1 MERLPRGRVDGWE
14 GMVGEG
20 EVRLLRSVLRGHW
33 QDRVRTHT
41 RVWSTCQRVNMSTRS
56 HHWLNMAPGPDRL
69 LRLHRMPRMTR
80 LELTDKLLK
89 SLIKVLPYYAN
100 PSIFWLLALSFSFLK
115 PFLAPRSEYSK
126 SSSALS
132 AGQPFPLPGVIAR
145 FAARTAEFL
154 LALYAI
160 HVYVNSKA
168 TPASHCPIRLRPRRA
183 LISTKTS
190 KRRSS
195 EWRCLLDFG
204 TLRNSPCGPD
214 GFVFRY
220 TPISWKKSRF
230 SLC

>member
-1 MERLPRGRVDGWE
+1 
-14 GMVGEG
+14 
-20 EVRLLRSVLRGHW
+20 
-33 QDRVRTHT
+33 
-41 RVWSTCQRVNMSTRS
+41 
-56 HHWLNMAPGPDRL
+56 
-69 LRLHRMPRMTR
+69 MPRMTR

-100 PSIFWLLALSFSFLK
+100 PSISWLPALSFSFLK

-126 SSSALS
+126 SPSALS

-168 TPASHCPIRLRPRRA
+168 TSASHCPIRLRPRRA

-190 KRRSS
+190 KRRSKRMAVPAGLWYAEKFFMWTRRICFQVYTYFVEKVPFQLVPNFS
-195 EWRCLLDFG
+195 
-204 TLRNSPCGPD
+204 SKSAVKHPAQPD
-214 GFVFRY
+214 GD
-220 TPISWKKSRF
+220 
-230 SLC
+230 SLDPAIRDPSDQ